1 MGAGSLHDLEVYVVC
16 INSQDPSVALL
27 SQDDMRDLDKLY
39 WEWDIRDSSIA
50 ALVQNGTIFGD
61 C

>member
-16 INSQDPSVALL
+16 INSRNPSVALL

-39 WEWDIRDSSIA
+39 WEWDIRDSSLA
-50 ALVQNGTIFGD
+50 ALVQNDKNFMD
-61 C
+61 L